1 VLPFLHPVSCNWW
14 LLELKEYVMKMHRYP
29 IMLVLLMAFWVNLTP
44 AWGANKEMVELLT
57 RVQALQDQMT
67 QMQTSFNERMGVMK
81 NLMDQNT
88 DSMNKVSAS
97 VTALQSSLEKLQ
109 TDNGGKVDQLS
120 GQIQSLND
128 SLDELKARLS
138 KVSKQLEDMQ
148 AAQQSVAAGQ
158 AAQQAQQQALAQ
170 APPPDVLYNNA
181 LRDYNAG
188 KNDLAKQEFSDYVKF
203 YPNTDLAGNAYFY
216 LAELAYKQGNF
227 QEAVTNYD
235 QVLQNFP
242 TGNKAPSSDLKKG
255 LALIELGKKD
265 DGIAELRHVIQR
277 YPRSNEALQA
287 KDRLRKLGVSTTA
300 ARTRAE

>member
-1 VLPFLHPVSCNWW
+1 
-14 LLELKEYVMKMHRYP
+14 MKTHRYS
-29 IMLVLLMAFWVNLTP
+29 IMLVLLTACWLNLTP

-97 VTALQSSLEKLQ
+97 VTALQSSLEKQQ

>member
-1 VLPFLHPVSCNWW
+1 
-14 LLELKEYVMKMHRYP
+14 MKLYRFSA
-29 IMLVLLMAFWVNLTP
+29 IGVLLIGFGANLTP
-44 AWGANKEMVELLT
+44 AWGVSKEIIQLQT
-57 RVQALQDQMT
+57 QVQALQDQMT
-67 QMQTSFNERMGVMK
+67 HMQQSFDERMGVMK

-88 DSMNKVSAS
+88 DSMNKVAAS
-97 VTALQSSLEKLQ
+97 MTALQGSLEKLQ
-109 TDNGGKVDQLS
+109 ADNGGKVEQLS
-120 GQIQSLND
+120 GQIQALND
-128 SLDELKARLS
+128 SLDELKARLA

-158 AAQQAQQQALAQ
+158 AAAQAQQQALAQ
-170 APPPDVLYNNA
+170 APPPDVLYNNG

-188 KNDLAKQEFSDYVKF
+188 KNDIAKQEFSDYVKF

-216 LAELAYKQGNF
+216 LAEIAYKEGNF

-242 TGNKAPSSDLKKG
+242 TGNKAPSADLKKA

-265 DGIAELRHVIQR
+265 DGITELRHVIER

-287 KDRLRKLGVSTTA
+287 RDRLRKLGVSTTA
-300 ARTRAE
+300 ARARGE

>member
-1 VLPFLHPVSCNWW
+1 MKLYRFLA
-14 LLELKEYVMKMHRYP
+14 
-29 IMLVLLMAFWVNLTP
+29 IGVLLIGFGANLTP
-44 AWGANKEMVELLT
+44 AWGVSKEIIQLQT
-57 RVQALQDQMT
+57 QVQALQDQMT
-67 QMQTSFNERMGVMK
+67 HMQQSFDERMGVMK
-81 NLMDQNT
+81 NLMDQDT
-88 DSMNKVSAS
+88 DSMNKVAAAITS
-97 VTALQSSLEKLQ
+97 LQTNLEKLQ
-109 TDNGGKVDQLS
+109 VDNGGKVDQLS
-120 GQIQSLND
+120 GQIQALND
-128 SLDELKARLS
+128 SLDELKARLA

-158 AAQQAQQQALAQ
+158 AAAQAQQQALAQ

-242 TGNKAPSSDLKKG
+242 TGTKAPSSDLKKG

-265 DGIAELRHVIQR
+265 DGIAELRRGIPR
-277 YPRSNEALQA
+277 SPRSNEALQA
-287 KDRLRKLGVSTTA
+287 RDRLRKLGVSTTTA
-300 ARTRAE
+300 ARTRGQ